1 MARFA
6 EAFRNAYYG
15 EGAVTKSMLEAS
27 IAPVGSPQHED
38 VEVGETRESTIAC
51 AFVDLRGFTKMA
63 LALPDEQTVR
73 ILQAALVA
81 SNVHFAGFGGSVLDF
96 TDGAMAVFERGAHSE
111 AVWDAIKSVAFIL
124 ADIRTVV
131 NEDLK
136 IAEDHT
142 VRAAAGLE
150 FGRVLWTRLGD
161 ESSSQVKPISG
172 VSFLAGKNSQ
182 GGHTNSW
189 EALMGPGIAA
199 FVPDN
204 YKTQSEAYSFQ
215 FDNDQYSFSRWL
227 LNWSDYLTDLTRDE
241 AALRRAFAVE
251 KPRIGGSTVSHETG
265 ASSAARRLRD
275 EPYA

>member
-15 EGAVTKSMLEAS
+15 EVGVTKSMIEAS
-27 IAPVGSPQHED
+27 AAAVGAPQHED
-38 VEVGETRESTIAC
+38 LEFGETREATIAC
-51 AFVDLRGFTKMA
+51 AFIDLRGFTKMA

-73 ILQAALVA
+73 ILQAVLVA

-96 TDGAMAVFERGAHSE
+96 ADGAMVAFERGSHSE
-111 AVWDAIKSVAFIL
+111 AVWDAVRSVAFIL

-142 VRAAAGLE
+142 VRAAAGME

-182 GGHTNSW
+182 SGHTSSW
-189 EALMGPGIAA
+189 EALMGPDIAA

-215 FDNDQYSFSRWL
+215 FENDQYSFSRWL
-227 LNWSDYLTDLTRDE
+227 LNWSAYLADLTRDE
-241 AALRRAFAVE
+241 AALRRSFAVE
-251 KPRIGGSTVSHETG
+251 KPRIGGTAASLGTG
-265 ASSAARRLRD
+265 ASSARRLRD